1 MAASELPDIPEF
13 DAQNE
18 SRLLAESQRS
28 AKVRAG
34 YSMMSFVVTVFVSV
48 ILASGAA
55 LAVTF
60 IGKAQFLELFGVAA
74 KTKAPNALAAA
85 IAEHKT
91 QLQELSGL
99 LGTAKKELTE
109 LHTLANTSEFEMNKL
124 TLRVTNIER
133 FASDL
138 EQKLE
143 QQKKSQQTLVNLPK
157 KTQPI
162 KSKPVPIIPVVLVSI
177 RNQAGTSLVS
187 LRDGLDQSELLM
199 PGDAW
204 RGWRFLDVMP
214 SGRSARF
221 QVADKIQELS
231 L

>member
-1 MAASELPDIPEF
+1 MATSELPDIPDF
-13 DAQNE
+13 NTQSE
-18 SRLLAESQRS
+18 SGLIAETKCT

-34 YSMMSFVVTVFVSV
+34 YSMVSLVVTVFVSV
-48 ILASGAA
+48 VLASGAA
-55 LAVTF
+55 LAITF
-60 IGKAQFLELFGVAA
+60 IGKAQIFELFGVAV
-74 KTKAPNALAAA
+74 KTKTPNTLAIA
-85 IAEHKT
+85 IAERKM
-91 QLQELSGL
+91 QLQELANL
-99 LGTAKKELTE
+99 LDSAKKELTE
-109 LHTLANTSEFEMNKL
+109 LHALANASEFEMNKL

-143 QQKKSQQTLVNLPK
+143 QQKKAEQVIVQRIK
-157 KTQPI
+157 KTQPL
-162 KSKPVPIIPVVLVSI
+162 KPKPVPIIPIVLASI

-199 PGDAW
+199 PGDTW

>member
-13 DAQNE
+13 NTQNE
-18 SRLLAESQRS
+18 SRLIAESKHS
-28 AKVRAG
+28 AKMRAVH
-34 YSMMSFVVTVFVSV
+34 SMMSLVVTVFVSV

-60 IGKAQFLELFGVAA
+60 IGKTQFLELFGVAV
-74 KTKAPNALAAA
+74 KTKAPNTLA
-85 IAEHKT
+85 IAIDEHKT
-91 QLQELSGL
+91 QLQELTNL
-99 LGTAKKELTE
+99 LDAAKKELAE

-143 QQKKSQQTLVNLPK
+143 QQKKSQHANVNLPK

-162 KSKPVPIIPVVLVSI
+162 KPKPVPIIPIVLISI

-199 PGDAW
+199 PGDTW